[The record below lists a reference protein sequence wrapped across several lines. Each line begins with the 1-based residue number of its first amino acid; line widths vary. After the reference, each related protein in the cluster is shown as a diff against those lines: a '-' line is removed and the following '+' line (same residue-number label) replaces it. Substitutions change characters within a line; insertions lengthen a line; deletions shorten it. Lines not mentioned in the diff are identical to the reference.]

1 MRRTPKYDSEHN
13 LYENETWMDIPG
25 YEDLYKVSSIGRVKH
40 VAFIRDGIRKCRF
53 PEHILSSNLT
63 NHGYIQYH
71 LSKNGR
77 VKAYQAHRLV
87 AITFIPNPAN
97 KPVINHRNGIK
108 TDNRVENLEWSTV
121 SENTKH
127 AHVVLGKYWGIRKI
141 KVRCVDTDT
150 VYESTYEAERMT
162 GVCNTNIRKV
172 LSGGRPMA
180 GGLRW
185 ERA

>member
-1 MRRTPKYDSEHN
+1 MNRKDE
-13 LYENETWMDIPG
+13 YESYKQETWADILG
-25 YEDLYKVSSIGRVKH
+25 YEGLYKVSSTGRVKH
-40 VAFIRDGIRKCRF
+40 VAFIRDGVRKCRF
-53 PEHILSSNLT
+53 PEYMLSAKPNS
-63 NHGYIQYH
+63 HGYIQYH

-87 AITFIPNPAN
+87 AMAFISNPAN
-97 KPVINHRNGIK
+97 KPVINHRNGVK

-127 AHVVLGKYWGIRKI
+127 AHAVLGKYWGIRKI
-141 KVRCVDTDT
+141 KVRCVDTNI

-162 GVCNTNIRKV
+162 GVRNTNIRKV
-172 LSGGRPMA
+172 LSGERPMA